1 MPKLQSMGQEVTPL
15 RAMVLIEELPS
26 SLVAGVEAAAS
37 SCRADTKMYQKPA
50 DLLREVGTNG
60 ADVIIVP
67 ASHPKAAEICAA
79 VRKLVGV
86 QTALIGVARQVDGL
100 AFAEFVGWGG
110 DDLVQGDSGRSLAA
124 RLRAIREDLIQG
136 GTRRASS
143 VRREDG
149 RFLLIAPPTSEL
161 MASVRLIQQS
171 GHHTVVVENLTDG
184 LARLAVGRDIKVV
197 LDARLPG
204 AVDFVDHAL
213 RQGNCAG
220 LVVACPPQQLGQL
233 SKRYDSNG
241 RVVVLDCCSP
251 ADAVLLAANNL
262 TTQTRTR
269 RSTERLLYSTV
280 VRFREAGGEYDHVGC
295 TYNVSAG
302 GLYIRTL
309 AMPKGDK
316 VWVEVTPPGSMERVR
331 LEGRVAW
338 RTPVSRG
345 ADCPTPVGFGIEI
358 TDATKSSLEG
368 WKEGY
373 RSLQSK
379 LEIEPAS
386 HPRPD
391 LRFGAE
397 IEQKAGPEMDSSSRP
412 TVRVKRGP
420 GSLQTLRV
428 EMDLAPVPIL
438 SAAVDPARSPTVKV
452 ELDPASLPTVRPPSA
467 MRQKVNVWSSMG
479 SGPSAT
485 YLPGEPMPL
494 QQAAQVTSI
503 NTRPSRGF

>member
-15 RAMVLIEELPS
+15 RTMVLIEELAS

-37 SCRADTKMYQKPA
+37 SCRAEARMYQKPA
-50 DLLREVGTNG
+50 DLLRELGSSG
-60 ADVIIVP
+60 ADVVIMP
-67 ASHPKAAEICAA
+67 AAHPKAAEICAA
-79 VRKLVGV
+79 VRKLVGL
-86 QTALIGVARQVDGL
+86 QTAVIGVARQVDGL

-124 RLRAIREDLIQG
+124 RLRAIREDLAQIG
-136 GTRRASS
+136 SRRASS
-143 VRREDG
+143 MRREDG

-220 LVVACPPQQLGQL
+220 LVVACNPQQLGQL

-241 RVVVLDCCSP
+241 RVVVLDSCSP

-280 VRFREAGGEYDHVGC
+280 VRFREVGGEYDHVGC

-358 TDATKSSLEG
+358 TDATKSSLDG
-368 WKEGY
+368 WKAGY

-379 LEIEPAS
+379 LEIDPTS
-386 HPRPD
+386 QSRPD
-391 LRFGAE
+391 LRLNL
-397 IEQKAGPEMDSSSRP
+397 QTDSKAGQEVDHSSRP

-428 EMDLAPVPIL
+428 EMDLTPLPIF
-438 SAAVDPARSPTVKV
+438 STGSDPSRSPTVKV
-452 ELDPASLPTVRPPSA
+452 EMDPASLPTVRPPSA
-467 MRQKVNVWSSMG
+467 TRQKVNLWSSMN

-485 YLPGEPMPL
+485 YLPGQSVPL
-494 QQAAQVTSI
+494 QKSAQVAAIDS
-503 NTRPSRGF
+503 RPSRGF